1 VIFDVQRPPPFFIY
15 GYNSG
20 TGTRCPLGTRLDGAG
35 HGNDF
40 LSVDDTYSR
49 LKSRRVRGGYVF
61 SPTGNL
67 RDTRYFTIAM
77 ILGCEQ
83 MKMYS
88 FYDINYD
95 LF

>member
-1 VIFDVQRPPPFFIY
+1 MCRDLRPSSY
-15 GYNSG
+15 MDDNLG
-20 TGTRCPLGTRLDGAG
+20 TGTWCSTRLDGAG

-40 LSVDDTYSR
+40 LTAGGTYSR
-49 LKSRRVRGGYVF
+49 LKPRRVRGGYVF
-61 SPTGNL
+61 SLAGNP
-67 RDTRYFTIAM
+67 RGTRYFTIAM